1 MGLGDGAGDGLGV
14 GDGLGDGDGVGE
26 GDGSGG
32 VVPVDGGAGVGSV
45 DDRLLQ
51 APPITKTAIAAAV
64 SDSLDSTISV
74 EANRGPVAYHGPM
87 ADSISRRHALLTLS
101 GGFLAMSST
110 LVAQTRGQAKPSPG
124 REQLTIYKDK
134 NCGCCGEWVKHM
146 EANGFICN
154 VNNVDMGP
162 IKAKYGIPPQ
172 LGSCHTTL
180 VRNYIIEGHVP
191 AADVKK
197 LLAASPKDIYGLTI
211 PGMPASAPGMDS
223 KPFQPYEVL
232 SFDRQGKTTVYA
244 KHVKGN
250 PA

>member
-1 MGLGDGAGDGLGV
+1 MGLGDGV
-14 GDGLGDGDGVGE
+14 GDGEGVGE
-26 GDGSGG
+26 GDGDGPGEGDGVGSGG
-32 VVPVDGGAGVGSV
+32 VVPVEGVDGVGAV
-45 DDRLLQ
+45 EDRLLQ
-51 APPITKTAIAAAV
+51 APPITKTATTAAV
-64 SDSLDSTISV
+64 SDSLDSTNSV
-74 EANRGPVAYHGPM
+74 EANRAPVSYHGAM

-110 LVAQTRGQAKPSPG
+110 LAAQTRGQAKPAPA

-154 VNNVDMGP
+154 VNNVDMRP
-162 IKAKYGIPPQ
+162 IKAKYGIAPQ
-172 LGSCHTTL
+172 LESCHTTL
-180 VRNYIIEGHVP
+180 VRNYVIEGHVP

-211 PGMPASAPGMDS
+211 PGMPASAPGMDV